1 MLTIETERNLAQTV
15 LSVLPQNRAEQ
26 QENVANEYAVNSAQR
41 PEITLEDELKAWELA
56 SDIDFAASDF

>member
-26 QENVANEYAVNSAQR
+26 QENLANEYAVNSAQR